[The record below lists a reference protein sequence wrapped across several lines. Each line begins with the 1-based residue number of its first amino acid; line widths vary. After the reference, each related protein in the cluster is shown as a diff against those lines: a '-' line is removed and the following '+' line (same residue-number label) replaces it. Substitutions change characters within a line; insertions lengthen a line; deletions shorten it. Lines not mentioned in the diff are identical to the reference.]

1 MSHTSTL
8 PRYLTSKQQL
18 LDLTAA
24 SSAGHCLAPP
34 PPPHWPPPS
43 SSLESLRRKLERKLR
58 RSFSIPRP
66 AALLTKLYNV
76 PPCCFTILK

>member
-58 RSFSIPRP
+58 RSFSIPGRP
-66 AALLTKLYNV
+66 RFSLNSTMSLPAVLL
-76 PPCCFTILK
+76 F